1 MKVVIDT
8 NVFVSSF
15 LGGRPRQIIDLWKRG
30 EIILCLSKEILDEY
44 VDVLQRI
51 GLGSEEE
58 LTELLALFKQG
69 VNIRFTAKTPQI
81 CVVKDDPSDDKFVE
95 CAVKLKAGFVVTGD
109 KSLKSIVEYQG
120 IKIMSPQELLKI
132 ISGKHPAK
140 S

>member
-15 LGGRPRQIIDLWKRG
+15 LGGRPRQVIDLWKRG
-30 EIILCLSKEILDEY
+30 EIVLCLSKEILDEY
-44 VDVLQRI
+44 VDVLHRI

-69 VNIRFTAKTPQI
+69 VNILFTAKTPRI
-81 CVVKDDPSDDKFVE
+81 RAVKDDPSDDKFVE

-109 KSLKSIVEYQG
+109 KSLKSIGEYQG
-120 IKIMSPQELLKI
+120 IKIMPPQEFLKMVN
-132 ISGKHPAK
+132 
-140 S
+140 